1 MPPLLTV
8 NTRVWVLY
16 QVVKLED
23 NRDLV
28 QDEAS
33 KHEDSRDPRYQYDVL
48 VKNMETISVD

>member
-1 MPPLLTV
+1 M
-8 NTRVWVLY
+8 LY

>member
-1 MPPLLTV
+1 M
-8 NTRVWVLY
+8 LY

-33 KHEDSRDPRYQYDVL
+33 KHEDSRELRYQYDVL